1 MFQMYK
7 LFVNNKALYLVTNPA
22 HVQNILS
29 GDNEPVIQPYRDQA
43 SMRVLLE
50 KVLYNDAND
59 SDCVLF
65 GKDPDQMLQELL
77 GTFICLDAAGGV
89 VENNQGEILLIFRRG
104 FWDLPKGKVD
114 EGETL
119 EQTAVR
125 EVEEETG
132 LKKLKLIKPVLYHGL
147 SNKATY
153 HSYLIDGKPA
163 MKIAYWYEMQT
174 DFEGQLVPQAE
185 EDIEEA
191 RWVAKTDLPQYY
203 DTMYPSIVDVLEA
216 CKS

>member
-1 MFQMYK
+1 MYK

-29 GDNEPVIQPYRDQA
+29 TEKELVIQPFLEQR

-50 KVLYNDAND
+50 NVLFNDAND
-59 SDCVLF
+59 SDCVVF
-65 GKDPDQMLQELL
+65 GKDPEKMLQDTL
-77 GTFICLDAAGGV
+77 GLFICLEAAGGV
-89 VENNQGEILLIFRRG
+89 VENADGQVLLIFRRG
-104 FWDLPKGKVD
+104 SWDLPKGKVD
-114 EGETL
+114 PGETL
-119 EQTAVR
+119 EQTALR

-132 LKKLKLIKPVLYHGL
+132 LKRLKLIKPVLFPAYN
-147 SNKATY
+147 NKATY

-174 DFEGQLVPQAE
+174 DFDGELVPQTE

-191 RWVAKTDLPQYY
+191 RWVSRSDLPNYY